1 MMSLDEAM
9 VECRKAQFPLV
20 ILKQPGAILCTVA
33 VSSRQVLLF
42 IQVDMQTSKPVV
54 TVVSKIRHI
63 KPTKNMNN
71 LQAPKQRYVS
81 KLRLKEK
88 QTSI

>member
-1 MMSLDEAM
+1 MMSLDGVLESP
-9 VECRKAQFPLV
+9 VPLGHTETTY
-20 ILKQPGAILCTVA
+20 GAILCTVA

-63 KPTKNMNN
+63 KPAKNRNN